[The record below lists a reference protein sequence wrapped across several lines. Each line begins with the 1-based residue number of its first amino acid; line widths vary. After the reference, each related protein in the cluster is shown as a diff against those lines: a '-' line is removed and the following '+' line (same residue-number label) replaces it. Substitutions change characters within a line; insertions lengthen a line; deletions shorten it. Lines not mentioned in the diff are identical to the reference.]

1 MNPQSIVLG
10 LVQGLTE
17 FLPVSSSGH
26 LGMARAA
33 MGLGEM
39 TLAYDVTLHVATVL
53 AVIIF
58 FARDLVSLLGEWFYG
73 FFNKNAR
80 NWAGWRFGWA
90 VIVGSAVTCPLGL
103 LLEPYAEAASVNTLW
118 ISGGF
123 WITGLLLASARFITE
138 GDKRI
143 RIIDGAF
150 IGFMQGLAVMPGVSR
165 SGATI
170 WAGSLAGLSR
180 ENAFR
185 FSFLLSV
192 PAIVGATFF
201 EARKLGGYD
210 AFLLA
215 LPDGWLHGAA
225 VAFLAGIASL
235 LLLRKLVLGDRW
247 WMFSI
252 YCMLMGAASL
262 IFSIVAG

>member
-1 MNPQSIVLG
+1 MNAQSIMLG

-26 LGMARAA
+26 LGLAKAA
-33 MGLGEM
+33 MGVGDM
-39 TLAYDVTLHVATVL
+39 TIAYDVTLHVATVL

-58 FARDLVSLLGEWFYG
+58 FARDLISLLGEWFYG

-80 NWAGWRFGWA
+80 NWDGWRFGWA
-90 VIVGSAVTCPLGL
+90 VIVGSAVTCPLGIML
-103 LLEPYAEAASVNTLW
+103 APYAEAASANTLW
-118 ISGGF
+118 ISCGF

-138 GDKRI
+138 GDKKI

-150 IGFMQGLAVMPGVSR
+150 VGFVQGLAVMPGVSR
-165 SGATI
+165 SGTTI
-170 WAGSLAGLSR
+170 WAGSMAGLSR
-180 ENAFR
+180 EDAFK

-215 LPDGWLHGAA
+215 LPDGWLQGA
-225 VAFLAGIASL
+225 VIAFLTGLASL
-235 LLLRKLVLGDRW
+235 LLLRKLVLSDRW
-247 WMFSI
+247 WLFSV
-252 YCMLMGAASL
+252 YCMLMGAVSV
-262 IFSIVAG
+262 IFSLVAE